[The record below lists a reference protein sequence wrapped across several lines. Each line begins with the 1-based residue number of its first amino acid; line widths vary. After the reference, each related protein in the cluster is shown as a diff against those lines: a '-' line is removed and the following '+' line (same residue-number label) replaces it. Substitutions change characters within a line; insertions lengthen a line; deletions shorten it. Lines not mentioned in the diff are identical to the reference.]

1 MLTQITLCM
10 GLLCFVLPATAK
22 ESTILVFGDSV
33 SAAYGMD
40 PEQGWVHLLT
50 KQLQKTCESDYQVI
64 NASVSGET
72 TGGGL
77 IRLPKSLEI
86 HQPDVLILELGGN
99 DGLRGYPIGKIE
111 NNLIAMTRMAQ
122 AAGAR
127 VLLIGMVLPP
137 NYGKRYTTAFETI
150 FSRVAGELGISF
162 LPYLLQG
169 VATPESLLQGDGIH
183 PKAEAQAM
191 LLDDIW
197 PHLAVL
203 LNDPSA

>member
-1 MLTQITLCM
+1 
-10 GLLCFVLPATAK
+10 
-22 ESTILVFGDSV
+22 
-33 SAAYGMD
+33 
-40 PEQGWVHLLT
+40 
-50 KQLQKTCESDYQVI
+50 
-64 NASVSGET
+64 
-72 TGGGL
+72 
-77 IRLPKSLEI
+77 
-86 HQPDVLILELGGN
+86 
-99 DGLRGYPIGKIE
+99 
-111 NNLIAMTRMAQ
+111 
-122 AAGAR
+122 
-127 VLLIGMVLPP
+127 MVLPP

-183 PKAEAQAM
+183 PKAEAQVM